1 MKRIAELW
9 FVKVNQGLPVEC
21 QCQINFK
28 LHPVDAEEYLEV
40 FEP

>member
-9 FVKVNQGLPVEC
+9 FLKVNQGLHGEGF

-28 LHPVDAEEYLEV
+28 LHPVGIGGALEV
-40 FEP
+40 K